1 MSSHADARPD
11 RPVAA
16 PVLEFRLDEQVERL
30 RREPAWR
37 SGTRDAI
44 TLAKGPVLRVVLT
57 VLRAGAHLD
66 EHRAPGPLTLQLLS
80 GSLRFQAAGETR
92 ALAPGMLV
100 VLDAAL
106 PHRVEAVEDSA
117 FLLTLV
123 QAA

>member
-57 VLRAGAHLD
+57 VLRAGAAA
-66 EHRAPGPLTLQLLS
+66 APVSPGEPDWVADRKSSAVSDRLYRYS
-80 GSLRFQAAGETR
+80 AAGMPAE
-92 ALAPGMLV
+92 
-100 VLDAAL
+100 
-106 PHRVEAVEDSA
+106 E
-117 FLLTLV
+117 
-123 QAA
+123 QAR

>member
-57 VLRAGAHLD
+57 VHRAGLPFTPVEFA
-66 EHRAPGPLTLQLLS
+66 RC
-80 GSLRFQAAGETR
+80 R
-92 ALAPGMLV
+92 ALAQVACSLEARSPAEGPG
-100 VLDAAL
+100 
-106 PHRVEAVEDSA
+106 HR
-117 FLLTLV
+117 
-123 QAA
+123 